1 VPATTELDG
10 LDKRILDFLQEDGRL
25 SYRQI
30 AGVLGVS
37 VSTVSERVRKMH
49 EGGLIKKF
57 TVLLDPEELGL
68 DCSITVLIKIK
79 PGYDPA
85 RVGEKIAEIEK
96 TCYVYQITGE
106 FQLLVISRTN
116 VKKDA
121 RELLGKIA
129 KIKGV
134 ESINSSWILH
144 TIKESQ
150 IKVMCLEEEGHGR
163 P

>member
-1 VPATTELDG
+1 LDE
-10 LDKRILDFLQEDGRL
+10 LDKRILDFLQEDSRL

-37 VSTVSERVRKMH
+37 VSTVSERVRRMH

-57 TVLLDPEELGL
+57 TVLLDPEDLGL
-68 DCSITVLIKIK
+68 DCSISVLIKVK
-79 PGYDPA
+79 PGFEPA
-85 RVGEKIAEIEK
+85 RVGGQIANIEK

-106 FQLLVISRTN
+106 FHLLVISRTN
-116 VKKDA
+116 KKKEA
-121 RELLGKIA
+121 RALLDRIT

-144 TIKESQ
+144 TIKESP
-150 IKVMCLEEEGHGR
+150 IKVMCLEEK
-163 P
+163 

>member
-1 VPATTELDG
+1 MQSATKLDE
-10 LDKRILDFLQEDGRL
+10 LDKRILDFLQEDSRL

-68 DCSITVLIKIK
+68 DCSVSVLVKVK
-79 PGYDPA
+79 PGFEPGK
-85 RVGEKIAEIEK
+85 VGERIANIEK

-106 FQLLVISRTN
+106 FNLLVISRTN
-116 VKKDA
+116 RKEDA
-121 RELLGKIA
+121 RALLEKVN
-129 KIKGV
+129 KVKGV
-134 ESINSSWILH
+134 ESLNSSWILH
-144 TIKESQ
+144 TIKESPL
-150 IKVMCLEEEGHGR
+150 KMMCLENEQLSG
-163 P
+163 